1 MSATRILLVDDRI
14 ENVSFVEDY
23 LRNKGYDL
31 RTALSGSEALQ
42 KMEDILPHCVL
53 LDLEMPGMDGLEVL
67 QTMRSTE
74 RLAQV
79 PVIIVSAHSEE
90 EIEDECLEAG
100 ATAVLSKPL
109 RLSKLR
115 ELLGEILLLTN

>member
-1 MSATRILLVDDRI
+1 
-14 ENVSFVEDY
+14 
-23 LRNKGYDL
+23 
-31 RTALSGSEALQ
+31 
-42 KMEDILPHCVL
+42 MEDILPHCVL

-79 PVIIVSAHSEE
+79 PVIIVSAHPEE

-100 ATAVLSKPL
+100 ATAVLSKPV
-109 RLSKLR
+109 RLIKLR
-115 ELLGEILLLTN
+115 ELLGEVLLLTN